1 MAEVV
6 ADVSEVNQE
15 GLRTMLKSWVEK
27 QFDLIVNS
35 TTNEE

>member
-1 MAEVV
+1 MKVV

-27 QFDLIVNS
+27 QFDLTVNS
-35 TTNEE
+35 TANEE